1 MAQGMK
7 INDKIY
13 KKRVRQLERYV
24 KSRLPKQ
31 ALNEFKDN
39 TPRDKGNA
47 KRNTKLSRTRN
58 GFTITGNYDYS
69 GVIDRGLYPDP
80 PKEGTGKTRGGYST
94 QSPKGMTGPTSDF
107 VDKEVRKFIKR
118 IT

>member
-1 MAQGMK
+1 MAKGMK

-13 KKRVRQLERYV
+13 KKKVKQLERFV
-24 KSRLPKQ
+24 KTRLPRQ

-39 TPRDKGNA
+39 TPRDKGYA
-47 KRNTKLSRTRN
+47 RRNTKLSRTRN
-58 GFTITGNYDYS
+58 GFTIKGDYDYS

-107 VDKEVRKFIKR
+107 VDKEVRNFIKR